1 MRTLPTKTLK
11 HPFVQRLEVFQLC
24 DSTFPI
30 GTFNHSYGMENYLV
44 NDTITNAETFDLWLQ
59 VFLKTQFTYGEGLI
73 IRLVIQAMEENQIE
87 KVWQYDRELTV
98 ATVARETREAS
109 LLIAQQMLGLVLD
122 LYDSSLLKE
131 YKKAIQSGKAK
142 GNPAVV
148 FALFMYEQQVSVEES
163 IYYYG
168 YSIISTMVQNAVR
181 TVPLGQK
188 SGQIILKESFP
199 VLAEIIDK
207 ILTIDASYLGASVP
221 GIEMAQMNHE
231 TQTFRLFMS

>member
-1 MRTLPTKTLK
+1 MLILHTKSLEN
-11 HPFVQRLEVFQLC
+11 PLVQRLEVFQLC

-44 NDTITNAETFDLWLQ
+44 NDIITNAETFNVWLQ

-73 IRLVIQAMEENQIE
+73 IRLVFQAMEEEEIE
-87 KVWQYDRELTV
+87 KIWQYDQELTA

-109 LLIAQQMLGLVLD
+109 ILIAQQMLGLVLD
-122 LYDSSLLKE
+122 LYDCPRLKS
-131 YKKAIQSGKAK
+131 YQQAIREGKAN

-148 FALFMYEQQVSVEES
+148 FAMFMYEQGISVEES

-168 YSIISTMVQNAVR
+168 YSILSTMVQNAVR

-199 VLAEIIDK
+199 VLAIIIEK
-207 ILTIDASYLGASVP
+207 IMNIDPSFLGASVP

>member
-1 MRTLPTKTLK
+1 MLILHTEILK
-11 HPFVQRLEVFQLC
+11 KPLVQRLEVFQLC

-44 NDTITNAETFDLWLQ
+44 NDVITNAETFNLWLNI
-59 VFLKTQFTYGEGLI
+59 FLKAQFTYGEGMI
-73 IRLVIQAMEENQIE
+73 IRLVFQALEEEKIE
-87 KVWQYDRELTV
+87 KVWQYDQELTV
-98 ATVARETREAS
+98 ATVARETREGS
-109 LLIAQQMLGLVLD
+109 ILIAQQMLGLVLD
-122 LYDSSLLKE
+122 LYDSPRLKA
-131 YKKAIQSGKAK
+131 YKEAINAGKAK

-148 FALFMYEQQVSVEES
+148 FALFMYEQGISIEES

-168 YSIISTMVQNAVR
+168 YSILSTMVQNAVR

-199 VLAEIIDK
+199 VLAIIIEK
-207 ILTIDASYLGASVP
+207 IMVSEASLLGASVP
-221 GIEMAQMNHE
+221 GIEIAQMNHE